1 MKTDYTYI
9 KAVVF
14 DADDT
19 LWSNEPLFRAAE
31 QEFYDTL
38 ADFGER
44 DWLASELFRTEMS
57 NMTELGYGA
66 KAFIISM
73 VETAV
78 RISGGKVDAARIQ
91 KLVDAGRSIMRNP
104 STPLPGVVETL
115 TKLRE
120 SGRYKM
126 VLLTKG
132 ELLGQELKID
142 RSGLRPYFDLVDI
155 VSEKVPEVYSDLCN
169 RLGVTTSELLMVGNS
184 FKSDI
189 DPVLR
194 IGGMGIYIPA
204 EQTWQHEIVDEYEHP
219 SLLRADD
226 IRTVAEVLL

>member
-1 MKTDYTYI
+1 M
-9 KAVVF
+9 
-14 DADDT
+14 
-19 LWSNEPLFRAAE
+19 
-31 QEFYDTL
+31 
-38 ADFGER
+38 
-44 DWLASELFRTEMS
+44 
-57 NMTELGYGA
+57 
-66 KAFIISM
+66 
-73 VETAV
+73 
-78 RISGGKVDAARIQ
+78 
-91 KLVDAGRSIMRNP
+91 
-104 STPLPGVVETL
+104 

-120 SGRYKM
+120 SGRYKI

-155 VSEKVPEVYSDLCN
+155 VSEKVPEVYSDLCA
-169 RLGVTTSELLMVGNS
+169 RLGVTPSGLLMVGNS

-194 IGGMGIYIPA
+194 IGGRGIYIPA

>member
-1 MKTDYTYI
+1 MKTDYTSI

-44 DWLASELFRTEMS
+44 DWLASELFRTEMA
-57 NMTELGYGA
+57 NMAELGYGA

-91 KLVDAGRSIMRNP
+91 KLVDAGLRRRNP
-104 STPLPGVVETL
+104 FDNNN
-115 TKLRE
+115 
-120 SGRYKM
+120 YKWRIWYNRQFH
-126 VLLTKG
+126 LY
-132 ELLGQELKID
+132 QE
-142 RSGLRPYFDLVDI
+142 P
-155 VSEKVPEVYSDLCN
+155 C
-169 RLGVTTSELLMVGNS
+169 
-184 FKSDI
+184 
-189 DPVLR
+189 
-194 IGGMGIYIPA
+194 
-204 EQTWQHEIVDEYEHP
+204 
-219 SLLRADD
+219 
-226 IRTVAEVLL
+226 

>member
-19 LWSNEPLFRAAE
+19 LWSNESLFRAAE

-57 NMTELGYGA
+57 NMAELGYGA

-91 KLVDAGRSIMRNP
+91 KLVDAGRMIMRNP

-120 SGRYKM
+120 SGRYKI

-155 VSEKVPEVYSDLCN
+155 VSEKVP
-169 RLGVTTSELLMVGNS
+169 
-184 FKSDI
+184 
-189 DPVLR
+189 
-194 IGGMGIYIPA
+194 
-204 EQTWQHEIVDEYEHP
+204 
-219 SLLRADD
+219 
-226 IRTVAEVLL
+226 